1 MKRLF
6 LIIGILIIG
15 CSDFNAVLSSEEE
28 YCECGLEITSILP
41 KDNGIYELE
50 YNADLAQ
57 TYSILDATTDCGWSQ
72 HIQWDSNY
80 QYQIQGQWVS
90 LVNPASMT
98 DSDGNAKIVFAVWED
113 FVGDTIIIYGGY
125 TDDHDHHYFNSVKIK
140 IVDNK

>member
-6 LIIGILIIG
+6 LIIGILVIG

-28 YCECGLEITSILP
+28 YCECGLEITSTLP
-41 KDNGIYELE
+41 KNNGIYELE

-57 TYSILDATTDCGWSQ
+57 TYSILDVTTDCGWSQ

-80 QYQIQGQWVS
+80 QYQIQEQWVS

-125 TDDHDHHYFNSVKIK
+125 TDNHDHHYFNSVKIK

>member
-6 LIIGILIIG
+6 LIIGILVIG
-15 CSDFNAVLSSEEE
+15 CSDFNAVLSSDEE
-28 YCECGLEITSILP
+28 YCECELEITSTLP
-41 KDNGIYELE
+41 KNNGIYELE

-57 TYSILDATTDCGWSQ
+57 TYSILDVTTDCGWSQ

-80 QYQIQGQWVS
+80 QYQIQEQWVS

-125 TDDHDHHYFNSVKIK
+125 TDNHDHHYFNSVKIK
-140 IVDNK
+140 IVDNE

>member
-28 YCECGLEITSILP
+28 YCECGLEITSTLP

-80 QYQIQGQWVS
+80 QYQIQEQWVS

-125 TDDHDHHYFNSVKIK
+125 TDNHDHHYFNSVKIK

>member
-6 LIIGILIIG
+6 LIIGILVIG
-15 CSDFNAVLSSEEE
+15 CSNFNAVLSSEEE
-28 YCECGLEITSILP
+28 HCECGLEITSTLP

-80 QYQIQGQWVS
+80 QYQIQGQWIS

-125 TDDHDHHYFNSVKIK
+125 TDDHNHHYFNSVKIK